1 MFESLKVPLINL
13 VAILMMP
20 AKLATL
26 DVLKIKVFRNKV
38 YDVMIAVHDITNEIL
53 SLDSNYIVDAVM

>member
-26 DVLKIKVFRNKV
+26 DALKIKVFGNKV

-53 SLDSNYIVDAVM
+53 SRDSNYIVDAVM

>member
-26 DVLKIKVFRNKV
+26 YVLKIKVFRNKV